1 MVKYACLHECVCIYI
16 YMYNIIVYI
25 LCSIDDEERKQHY
38 FEIKAD
44 LDVAE
49 ENMDTL
55 VRGVWLLMVLQ
66 PL

>member
-1 MVKYACLHECVCIYI
+1 MNAYYVINIMCI
-16 YMYNIIVYI
+16 III
-25 LCSIDDEERKQHY
+25 FSIDDEERKQHY

-55 VRGVWLLMVLQ
+55 VRGTYTVHGS
-66 PL
+66 